1 VALARHGLPDA
12 RRDPQTRQREHLEEV
27 DDTLRIRDH
36 HIVPAIDLDRAPVRP
51 LAGRL
56 AR

>member
-12 RRDPQTRQREHLEEV
+12 QRDPQTRQPEHLEEV

-36 HIVPAIDLDRAPVRP
+36 HIVPAIDLDMAPVRP